1 MSSEDEAVV
10 FTDEGADGA
19 DVLLYVPE
27 VGIIQ
32 SQ

>member
-10 FTDEGADGA
+10 FTDEGGDGT
-19 DVLLYVPE
+19 DVLSYVPE

-32 SQ
+32 PQ